1 MKNLLLFLFLT
12 MAINSWGQNRVENT
26 NSLLTWL
33 IQKDHI
39 THLERKSNAGV
50 FYDTTYLKKQSLVD
64 ESLKNIPNLCIK
76 DMLSPGEVEI
86 FKTVPRMLMQTDWKK
101 KYPKLKVKFV
111 TDDYVE
117 YKEIQNDSF
126 IVYTFSEPLFLNKDN
141 SRVLIGESF
150 ICGMV
155 CGRIDLL
162 LCEFKNGNWQ
172 LLGRAVVENE

>member
-1 MKNLLLFLFLT
+1 MKAVLLFAFIVLS
-12 MAINSWGQNRVENT
+12 AVARGQNEFTKT

-33 IQKDHI
+33 IQKDNI
-39 THLERKSNAGV
+39 TRLNKKSNASV
-50 FYDTTYLKKQSLVD
+50 FYDTSYLKKQTLVD
-64 ESLKNIPNLCIK
+64 ESFNKIPNLCIK
-76 DMLSPGEVEI
+76 DMLSANEVEL
-86 FKTVPRMLMQTDWKK
+86 FKTVPRMLMQTDWKA

-111 TDDYVE
+111 TEDYVE
-117 YKEIQNDSF
+117 HKEVQNAPV
-126 IVYTFSEPLFLNKDN
+126 IVYTFSEPLFLNKDD

>member
-1 MKNLLLFLFLT
+1 MKAFLLFAFILLS
-12 MAINSWGQNRVENT
+12 AIAHGQNELAKT

-39 THLERKSNAGV
+39 THLKRKSNAGV

-64 ESLKNIPNLCIK
+64 ESLKSIPNLCIK
-76 DMLSPGEVEI
+76 DMLSIGEVEI

-162 LCEFKNGNWQ
+162 LCESKNGNWQ